1 MPGQGR
7 GGGGRGAA
15 ARDHRTRQ
23 GQASV
28 ISAEGNADA
37 LKISAQA
44 DADADVTRAQG
55 SKQAA
60 QLLEEQE
67 VAVHLATINATGAA
81 LKGANSNLILGQDPA
96 NMASM
101 LMSNGDYTRN
111 TLKMTGPA
119 PAAAAKK

>member
-1 MPGQGR
+1 MSATRSRSTRRRRRTPRGR
-7 GGGGRGAA
+7 AK
-15 ARDHRTRQ
+15 
-23 GQASV
+23 ASV
-28 ISAEGNADA
+28 IDAEGNADA

-44 DADADVTRAQG
+44 DADADVTRAEG

-60 QLLEEQE
+60 MLLEEQD

-101 LMSNGDYTRN
+101 LMSNADYTRH
-111 TLKMTGPA
+111 TLKMTGQASGKQPA
-119 PAAAAKK
+119 KQ